1 MVVITLNSI
10 TTLKKNNE
18 ETPPTLNLGLTT
30 LNRRGFS
37 ILYFHSEPVLVLL
50 VC

>member
-30 LNRRGFS
+30 LNHGELH
-37 ILYFHSEPVLVLL
+37 ILVVTLTGIGVS
-50 VC
+50 